1 MSARA
6 VKQPPHP
13 STFETYVRCKD
24 HLVSGEN
31 FELLLDDNLD
41 LLMTSPKPASEV
53 LQSYYESQAYI
64 SHTDVKKIFG

>member
-31 FELLLDDNLD
+31 FDLLLDDNLD
-41 LLMTSPKPASEV
+41 LLMTSPKPSAADFAFLLPKPSIHFSFRC
-53 LQSYYESQAYI
+53 Q
-64 SHTDVKKIFG
+64 KIFG